1 MSDIVLKV
9 DVREDSGK
17 GAARAVRRDGKVP
30 GVIYGGDQGPV
41 SIAFERNALI
51 KAMNAGN
58 LLAHMIDIEHSG
70 KRQPVITRDIQYHPV
85 TDEPLHVDVFRVDEN
100 TRIDVEVPVR
110 LINEEA
116 SPGLKRGGVLNVVR
130 YMVEISCPANAIPE
144 ELIGDLTG
152 LDIGDSLHISNFPMP
167 ANVHPTITDRDFT
180 VVTISGAMA
189 EETEEDE
196 EAIAADEVPTTE
208 QEGDIDTSEGDSEPG
223 EVEAEDK
230 E

>member
-41 SIAFERNALI
+41 SIAFERNELV

-110 LINEEA
+110 LINEDA

-130 YMVEISCPANAIPE
+130 YMVEVSCPANAIPE

-180 VVTISGAMA
+180 VATIGGAMA
-189 EETEEDE
+189 EEPEEGE
-196 EAIAADEVPTTE
+196 EEIAADEVPTTE
-208 QEGDIDTSEGDSEPG
+208 QEGDIDTDEGDSEPG
-223 EVEAEDK
+223 EVEAG
-230 E
+230 

>member
-30 GVIYGGDQGPV
+30 GVIYGGDQDPV
-41 SIAFERNALI
+41 SIAFERNALV

-85 TDEPLHVDVFRVDEN
+85 TDEPLHLDVFRVDEN

-110 LINEEA
+110 LINEDG

-189 EETEEDE
+189 EEPEEDE
-196 EAIAADEVPTTE
+196 EIAADEVPTTE
-208 QEGDIDTSEGDSEPG
+208 QEADIDTSEGDSEPG